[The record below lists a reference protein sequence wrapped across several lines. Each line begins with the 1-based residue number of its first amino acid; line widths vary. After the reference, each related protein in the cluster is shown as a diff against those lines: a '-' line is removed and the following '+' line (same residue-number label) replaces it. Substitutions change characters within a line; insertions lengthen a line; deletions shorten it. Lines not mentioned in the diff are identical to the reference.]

1 MANEKEDLPAFPIQF
16 EYHENALVKKT
27 KTHFGLTKLEYF
39 TAAAMQGLLANNREW
54 DETIIES
61 DDGKDWVAVQA
72 VDYAVKTLER
82 LESY

>member
-1 MANEKEDLPAFPIQF
+1 MANENKNLPAFPVLPL
-16 EYHENALVKKT
+16 NDL
-27 KTHFGLTKLEYF
+27 GLTKLEYF